1 MDSNQFSQDR
11 SRIERTAMA
20 RQKKKLETFGDD
32 EFNRAMEEALRED
45 RELLE
50 KLARI

>member
-1 MDSNQFSQDR
+1 MASQNKR
-11 SRIERTAMA
+11 A
-20 RQKKKLETFGDD
+20 ETFADD

-50 KLARI
+50 KLAKI

>member
-1 MDSNQFSQDR
+1 
-11 SRIERTAMA
+11 MA
-20 RQKKKLETFGDD
+20 RPSKTAATFSDD

-50 KLARI
+50 KLAKI

>member
-1 MDSNQFSQDR
+1 
-11 SRIERTAMA
+11 MA
-20 RQKKKLETFGDD
+20 RQSKKPDTFADD

-50 KLARI
+50 KLAKI

>member
-1 MDSNQFSQDR
+1 MGRKN
-11 SRIERTAMA
+11 
-20 RQKKKLETFGDD
+20 KKPETFSDE

-50 KLARI
+50 KLAKI

>member
-1 MDSNQFSQDR
+1 M
-11 SRIERTAMA
+11 SRQNRKPEIID
-20 RQKKKLETFGDD
+20 DD

-50 KLARI
+50 KLAKI

>member
-1 MDSNQFSQDR
+1 MKKQFGGSHPR
-11 SRIERTAMA
+11 VKGASLA
-20 RQKKKLETFGDD
+20 RRDNKPETFGDD

-50 KLARI
+50 KLAEI

>member
-1 MDSNQFSQDR
+1 VDSNQFSQDLI
-11 SRIERTAMA
+11 SSECTAMA
-20 RQKKKLETFGDD
+20 RRKEELETFADD

-50 KLARI
+50 KLAKI

>member
-1 MDSNQFSQDR
+1 MTQQN
-11 SRIERTAMA
+11 
-20 RQKKKLETFGDD
+20 KKADTFPDD

-50 KLARI
+50 KLAKI